1 MLNLYDTLSKTIK
14 PINAE
19 GRTVR
24 LYSCGPTVY
33 NQAHIGNLRSF
44 VFADL
49 LKRVLEFN
57 DQRTDWVMNITDVD
71 DKTIKNTIDEF
82 GPTAG
87 PDQLQQFTEKYT
99 TEFLADLNT
108 LNINTDQIRLIKVS
122 EVISQIQDFILA
134 LIEKGYAYKAEDGST
149 YFSIEKYQTDFGDY
163 GALVGAGFLEGKKVG
178 ARVAVDEYEKDNLSD
193 FALWKAHQDDDG
205 QVFWTHPELGNG
217 RPGWHIECSAIN
229 SIAFNSQP
237 TDLHTGGVDLIFP
250 HHTNE
255 IAQTQPFYKPFV
267 NHWAHSEH
275 LQINDQKMAKRDKNF
290 LVLKDLTS
298 QSSVAGPALRYLY
311 FQTDF
316 RNLQNFTT
324 ESFAGALTAI
334 KSLFNKFETAPE
346 GKIDQAIIE
355 KLKSVLNE
363 NLNTAK
369 ALAILHE
376 ALDGGA
382 SKNTITKMDEIF
394 GFGLSKERE
403 QVLPEEVQNL
413 VDQRAEA
420 RTNKDFAKSDE
431 LRGEIEKLDYEV
443 KDTPNGQR
451 ITKK

>member
-1 MLNLYDTLSKTIK
+1 MLNLYDTLSKSIK
-14 PINAE
+14 PVNAE
-19 GRTVR
+19 GRPLR

-33 NQAHIGNLRSF
+33 NHAHIGNLRSF

-49 LKRVLEFN
+49 LRRVLEFN
-57 DQRTDWVMNITDVD
+57 DQKTDWVMNITDVD

-82 GPTAG
+82 GSTAT
-87 PDQLQQFTEKYT
+87 PENLKQFTEKFT
-99 TEFLADLNT
+99 NGFLADLEA
-108 LNINTDQIRLIKVS
+108 LNIETSKIRLIKVS
-122 EVISQIQDFILA
+122 EVIPQIQDFILE
-134 LIEKGYAYKAEDGST
+134 LIKKGYAYKAEDGST
-149 YFSIEKYQTDFGDY
+149 YFSIEKYQADFGDY
-163 GALVGAGFLEGKKVG
+163 GALVGKGFLEGKKVG

-193 FALWKAHQDDDG
+193 FALWKATAEDDG

-229 SIAFNSQP
+229 SIAFNSQT

-290 LVLKDLTS
+290 LVLADLVA
-298 QSSVAGPALRYLY
+298 QSSVAVPALRYLY

-316 RNLQNFTT
+316 RNLQNFTN
-324 ESFAGALTAI
+324 ESFTGAVTSV
-334 KSLFNKFETAPE
+334 KSLINKFETAPE
-346 GKIDQAIIE
+346 GEIDLTIIE
-355 KLKSVLNE
+355 KLKQVLNE

-376 ALDGGA
+376 VVDSGA
-382 SKNTITKMDEIF
+382 SQATIKKMDEVF
-394 GFGLSKERE
+394 GFGLSKNQNLE
-403 QVLPEEVQNL
+403 LPKEVQSL
-413 VDQRAEA
+413 VNQRDEA
-420 RTNKDFAKSDE
+420 RTNKDFSKSDE
-431 LRGEIEKLDYEV
+431 LRAQIEILGYEV
-443 KDTPNGQR
+443 KDTSDGQK